1 MSPDC
6 KARFL
11 TTGPPRKSI
20 PLHLF
25 LILLLLLFFTLQY
38 CIGFAIHQHA
48 SATGV
53 HVFPILT
60 PPPHLPPH
68 TIPLVY
74 FYKIS
79 GGFFSGD
86 KFAAH
91 YVLCWLREK
100 WTANVWWP
108 TTDRLWKVWHYWPCV
123 KMHICHS
130 RGDFCGLRNQQLS
143 LCFSRSVIVNTP

>member
-1 MSPDC
+1 MVYFFSFIFFNYYFLLYNIVLVLPYINKHLSWVYICSP
-6 KARFL
+6 
-11 TTGPPRKSI
+11 SW
-20 PLHLF
+20 
-25 LILLLLLFFTLQY
+25 
-38 CIGFAIHQHA
+38 
-48 SATGV
+48 
-53 HVFPILT
+53 T
-60 PPPHLPPH
+60 PPSHLPPH

-86 KFAAH
+86 KFVAH
-91 YVLCWLREK
+91 YVFCWLREN

-108 TTDRLWKVWHYWPCV
+108 TTDRLWKVWHYWSCV

-130 RGDFCGLRNQQLS
+130 CGDFCGLRNQQLS